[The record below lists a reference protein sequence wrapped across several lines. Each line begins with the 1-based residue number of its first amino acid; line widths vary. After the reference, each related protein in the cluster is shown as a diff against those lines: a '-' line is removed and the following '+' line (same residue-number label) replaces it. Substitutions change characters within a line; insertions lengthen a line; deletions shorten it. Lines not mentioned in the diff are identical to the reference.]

1 MAIIERTIDGAEAEV
16 KRLTQKLQAR
26 ELEAQPGRSMME
38 SFENQVNQ
46 VLNKARDDAGRQA
59 QASLKDTNNVVR
71 MVTAGSKGSFINISQ
86 MIACVGK
93 LMERERVF
101 SFCRFSPTK
110 ASEARVFDRP
120 PTQTGRPRKK
130 KSTSAAVLRRPSPS
144 SLWQEREEKRERK
157 KKRKRKKKPKRKTH
171 NKLDLLFQHK
181 INHSSGQQ
189 NVEGKRIPF
198 GFAGRT
204 LPHFTKD
211 DLGPESRGFVS
222 NSYLSGLTPQEL
234 FFHAMGGREGLIDT
248 AVKTS
253 STGYIQRRLVKAMED
268 YSIRYDGT
276 VRDAAGAVVQFLYGE
291 DGMDGSRV
299 EGTSLDVLRMRE
311 GAFRSAFK
319 FELDD
324 PAWAPAWLPAS
335 TLESLRASVAAR
347 RALDAEYAQLCE
359 DLAVLRTEVLRAGD
373 ASVVLPINLKRL
385 IWNAQQAFGCG
396 AGGGGGSASGASAGD
411 GTRAS
416 AASSSSTL
424 DPLDVVKRVRDLCE
438 SRLRVV
444 DGDDPLSR
452 EAQRNATLLTCCLLR
467 STLAAKRVLR
477 EHRLSPDALEW
488 LVGEIEARFF
498 AAVAHP
504 GEVVGTVAAQSIGEP
519 TTQMT
524 LNTFHFAGV
533 SAKNVT
539 LGVPRLTE
547 IINVSKSIKTPSLSV
562 YLAGDAAR
570 DREAAKAVQCALEHT
585 TLRRV
590 AAAAEVHYDPDP
602 AATVIAEDR
611 EFVAAYFEMPD
622 EELDVRRM
630 SPWLLRIELN
640 REMMVDKKL
649 SMADV
654 AERINAEFED
664 ELSCIFNDDNADKL
678 VLRIRILSDEGAI
691 DKDGFAASV
700 SEHDD
705 GKGFG
710 GEGMGERREV
720 GEGESK
726 EHERASERARAERS
740 ATAVSKKQEKT
751 DRAHTP
757 SKTLSP
763 PP

>member
-1 MAIIERTIDGAEAEV
+1 M
-16 KRLTQKLQAR
+16 
-26 ELEAQPGRSMME
+26 
-38 SFENQVNQ
+38 NQQ
-46 VLNKARDDAGRQA
+46 
-59 QASLKDTNNVVR
+59 
-71 MVTAGSKGSFINISQ
+71 
-86 MIACVGK
+86 
-93 LMERERVF
+93 
-101 SFCRFSPTK
+101 
-110 ASEARVFDRP
+110 
-120 PTQTGRPRKK
+120 
-130 KSTSAAVLRRPSPS
+130 
-144 SLWQEREEKRERK
+144 
-157 KKRKRKKKPKRKTH
+157 
-171 NKLDLLFQHK
+171 
-181 INHSSGQQ
+181 
-189 NVEGKRIPF
+189 
-198 GFAGRT
+198 
-204 LPHFTKD
+204 
-211 DLGPESRGFVS
+211 
-222 NSYLSGLTPQEL
+222 
-234 FFHAMGGREGLIDT
+234 
-248 AVKTS
+248 
-253 STGYIQRRLVKAMED
+253 
-268 YSIRYDGT
+268 
-276 VRDAAGAVVQFLYGE
+276 
-291 DGMDGSRV
+291 
-299 EGTSLDVLRMRE
+299 
-311 GAFRSAFK
+311 
-319 FELDD
+319 
-324 PAWAPAWLPAS
+324 
-335 TLESLRASVAAR
+335 
-347 RALDAEYAQLCE
+347 
-359 DLAVLRTEVLRAGD
+359 EVLRSGD

-396 AGGGGGSASGASAGD
+396 AGGGGGSATGASAGD
-411 GTRAS
+411 GSKGS
-416 AASSSSTL
+416 AASSSSAL

-438 SRLRVV
+438 TRLKVV
-444 DGDDPLSR
+444 DGDDPLSA

-477 EHRLSPDALEW
+477 EHRLSPDAFEW
-488 LVGEIEARFF
+488 LVGEVEARFF

-602 AATVIAEDR
+602 STTVIDEDR

-691 DKDGFAASV
+691 DKDGFAAGV

-705 GKGFG
+705 GEFRLVELGAG
-710 GEGMGERREV
+710 WWWRG
-720 GEGESK
+720 
-726 EHERASERARAERS
+726 
-740 ATAVSKKQEKT
+740 
-751 DRAHTP
+751 
-757 SKTLSP
+757 
-763 PP
+763 

>member
-1 MAIIERTIDGAEAEV
+1 MVFFVFVFFG
-16 KRLTQKLQAR
+16 
-26 ELEAQPGRSMME
+26 LE
-38 SFENQVNQ
+38 
-46 VLNKARDDAGRQA
+46 
-59 QASLKDTNNVVR
+59 
-71 MVTAGSKGSFINISQ
+71 
-86 MIACVGK
+86 
-93 LMERERVF
+93 
-101 SFCRFSPTK
+101 
-110 ASEARVFDRP
+110 
-120 PTQTGRPRKK
+120 
-130 KSTSAAVLRRPSPS
+130 
-144 SLWQEREEKRERK
+144 EEKVEAA
-157 KKRKRKKKPKRKTH
+157 RKT
-171 NKLDLLFQHK
+171 KK
-181 INHSSGQQ
+181 T
-189 NVEGKRIPF
+189 KKMIP
-198 GFAGRT
+198 RT
-204 LPHFTKD
+204 L
-211 DLGPESRGFVS
+211 LGS
-222 NSYLSGLTPQEL
+222 LSLPPPPSLLTP
-234 FFHAMGGREGLIDT
+234 
-248 AVKTS
+248 
-253 STGYIQRRLVKAMED
+253 
-268 YSIRYDGT
+268 
-276 VRDAAGAVVQFLYGE
+276 
-291 DGMDGSRV
+291 
-299 EGTSLDVLRMRE
+299 
-311 GAFRSAFK
+311 
-319 FELDD
+319 
-324 PAWAPAWLPAS
+324 
-335 TLESLRASVAAR
+335 
-347 RALDAEYAQLCE
+347 LCFSNPSQ
-359 DLAVLRTEVLRAGD
+359 EVLRSGD

-411 GTRAS
+411 GSRAS
-416 AASSSSTL
+416 AASSSSAL

-438 SRLRVV
+438 TRLKVV
-444 DGDDPLSR
+444 DGDDPLSA

-477 EHRLSPDALEW
+477 EHRLSPDAFEW
-488 LVGEIEARFF
+488 LVGEVEARFF

-602 AATVIAEDR
+602 STTVIDEDR

-691 DKDGFAASV
+691 DKDGFAAGV

-705 GKGFG
+705 GEFRLVELGAG
-710 GEGMGERREV
+710 V
-720 GEGESK
+720 GWWSWWWRGWRLRG
-726 EHERASERARAERS
+726 RAKRAARAREG
-740 ATAVSKKQEKT
+740 
-751 DRAHTP
+751 
-757 SKTLSP
+757 
-763 PP
+763 